1 MSTEVRTV
9 ATQEALDAALAEGV
23 TDLIVDAPAG
33 AYLEVRHDGFVRLRE
48 SSRAVLRGS
57 SSAELWESSR
67 AELRESSRAELR
79 ESSRA
84 VLWVS
89 SRAVLRVSSSAEL
102 WGSSSAETGRYTSVH
117 VWSQRV
123 TLTGDGHVIDM
134 TQVDLTDVDTWR
146 AYVGATTLVR
156 PDRDQLIVGHV
167 SSEDHGGELDR
178 DGVITIGCFS
188 GSVAKLRKLIDGEQ
202 WPSGADAERRDKY
215 RPRLTA
221 FADLCEQQLAAWA
234 EVES

>member
-1 MSTEVRTV
+1 MTTTTPRLVT
-9 ATQEALDAALAEGV
+9 TQAELDAALAEGV
-23 TDLIVDAPAG
+23 TDLIIDAPDG
-33 AYLEVRHDGFVRLRE
+33 AYLEVRHDGFVRLRG
-48 SSRAVLRGS
+48 SSRVEARDS
-57 SSAELWESSR
+57 SHVEA
-67 AELRESSRAELR
+67 
-79 ESSRA
+79 
-84 VLWVS
+84 
-89 SRAVLRVSSSAEL
+89 
-102 WGSSSAETGRYTSVH
+102 WGSSHVEAWGSSRVVAGRWTAVH
-117 VWSQRV
+117 LWSQRV
-123 TLTGDGHVIDM
+123 TLTGGHVIDM
-134 TQVDLTDVDTWR
+134 TKVDLTDVDTWR
-146 AYVGATTLVR
+146 AYVGADTLVR

>member
-48 SSRAVLRGS
+48 SSRAVLWGSSSAVLRGS
-57 SSAELWESSR
+57 SSAELWE
-67 AELRESSRAELR
+67 
-79 ESSRA
+79 
-84 VLWVS
+84 
-89 SRAVLRVSSSAEL
+89 
-102 WGSSSAETGRYTSVH
+102 SSSAETGRYTSVH

-123 TLTGDGHVIDM
+123 TLTGGHVIDM
-134 TQVDLTDVDTWR
+134 TKVDLTDVDTWR
-146 AYVGATTLVR
+146 AYVGADTLVR